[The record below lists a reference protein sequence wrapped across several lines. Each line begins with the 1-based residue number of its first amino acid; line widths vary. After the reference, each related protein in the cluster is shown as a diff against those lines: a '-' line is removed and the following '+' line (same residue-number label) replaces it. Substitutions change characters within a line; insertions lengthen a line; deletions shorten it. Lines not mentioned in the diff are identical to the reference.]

1 MVTNPWFYAAAIPA
15 LLVNGISK
23 GGFAGGLGLLA
34 VPLMSLT
41 LPPSQA
47 AGIVLPVLLLM
58 DAVGVWAYRH
68 TFDRA
73 NLLLLLPSALI
84 GNALGYLTFS
94 WFNDKLLGLMVGA
107 IAVGFTLEVALRRGF
122 EAPPQPRNVWK
133 GTFWGTVSGF
143 TSFVSHAGAPPL
155 NVYLLPLRLE
165 KRTYT
170 GTTVM
175 FFAFVNF
182 TKVPTYFALGQL
194 GTGNLLTAL
203 ALSPLAPAGIS
214 LGLWLNG
221 RMNPK
226 WFFRIVYVLV
236 FGSGVKL
243 VWDGIAA
250 LLAM

>member
-23 GGFAGGLGLLA
+23 GGFAGGLGILA
-34 VPLMSLT
+34 VPLLSLT

-58 DAVGVWAYRH
+58 DAVGVWAYRRA
-68 TFDRA
+68 FDRA
-73 NLLLLLPSALI
+73 TLLLLLPSALI

-107 IAVGFTLEVALRRGF
+107 IAVGFTLDMALHRGL
-122 EAPPQPRNVWK
+122 EAPPRPRSLWK

-165 KRTYT
+165 KKIYT

-175 FFAFVNF
+175 FFAFVNL

-194 GTGNLLTAL
+194 GPGNLLTAL
-203 ALSPLAPAGIS
+203 VLSPLAPAGMY

-221 RMNPK
+221 RMNPR
-226 WFFRIVYVLV
+226 WFFRIVYALV

-250 LLAM
+250 LLGI